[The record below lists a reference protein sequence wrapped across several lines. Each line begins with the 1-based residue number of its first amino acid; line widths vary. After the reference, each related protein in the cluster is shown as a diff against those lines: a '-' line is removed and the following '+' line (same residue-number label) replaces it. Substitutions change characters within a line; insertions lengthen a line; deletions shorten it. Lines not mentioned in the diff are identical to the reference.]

1 MNAILKAWFL
11 LVAASAATTALAL
24 VEARGAWV
32 AVVLVALA
40 LAKSRAIL
48 SDYLRLADVP
58 PIRRGFMAVLALWAG
73 VALLLAL
80 AAQP

>member
-1 MNAILKAWFL
+1 MSAILRAWLL
-11 LVAASAATTALAL
+11 LVAASAATTALAFAH
-24 VEARGAWV
+24 ARGAWV
-32 AVVLVALA
+32 AVALVALA

-48 SDYLRLADVP
+48 SVYLRLAEVP

-73 VALLLAL
+73 VALALAL